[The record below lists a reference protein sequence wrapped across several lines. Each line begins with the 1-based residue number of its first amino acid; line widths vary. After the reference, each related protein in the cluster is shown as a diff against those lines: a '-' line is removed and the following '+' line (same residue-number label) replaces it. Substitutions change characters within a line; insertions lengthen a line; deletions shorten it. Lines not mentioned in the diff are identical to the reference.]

1 MKIKNGKDKNSLL
14 IQDINI
20 NKKELTYK
28 IFRYFYSL
36 NQVKKEYNL
45 FLKFILYLLETIQL
59 VSYAFSS
66 VHYNSWKIESS
77 KIQLI
82 SNIMQSFRLSNFMKL
97 LNYK

>member
-36 NQVKKEYNL
+36 NQEKKEYNL
-45 FLKFILYLLETIQL
+45 FLKLILYL
-59 VSYAFSS
+59 
-66 VHYNSWKIESS
+66 
-77 KIQLI
+77 
-82 SNIMQSFRLSNFMKL
+82 
-97 LNYK
+97 